1 MSRGVSPNERLT
13 GTVILSL
20 IGYGVLVL
28 GIGFTL
34 NKAASVSPT
43 LDVILSPISSSK
55 APKQADFLAQAANQ
69 GGGDSDR
76 AQRPT
81 DDQISQLPQT
91 DPGDAPVPLQAQKT
105 APEPDAVQR
114 TVVTR
119 ADSTISVARARE
131 QKPNTPEALPE
142 GEELIERSLE
152 LARLANEFNRK
163 QALQARRTEHKYI
176 TASTREYAYAQY
188 MNQWVRKVERIGN
201 VNYPQHA
208 LRAGA
213 DGRLILTVA
222 IRRDGR
228 IEGITLV
235 KSSGNAELDRAAIGI
250 VKLAEPFAVLPKT
263 KDDPSLLYITREW
276 QFSAGQTSL
285 N

>member
-1 MSRGVSPNERLT
+1 MSRNVGPNDRLT

-28 GIGFTL
+28 GVGFTL
-34 NKAASVSPT
+34 NKAASVRPT
-43 LDVILSPISSSK
+43 LDVILSPTSSNK
-55 APKQADFLAQAANQ
+55 APEQADFLAQAANQ
-69 GGGDSDR
+69 GGGDSDS

-91 DPGDAPVPLQAQKT
+91 DPGDAPVALQAQKT
-105 APEPDAVQR
+105 APEPEAVQR
-114 TVVTR
+114 TVITR
-119 ADSTISVARARE
+119 TDSTVSVARARE
-131 QKPNTPEALPE
+131 QKPNTPDTLPE

-152 LARLANEFNRK
+152 LARLANEYNRK
-163 QALQARRTEHKYI
+163 QALQARHSEHKYI

-188 MNQWVRKVERIGN
+188 MNQWVRKVERVGN
-201 VNYPQHA
+201 ANYPQSA
-208 LRAGA
+208 LRNDSG
-213 DGRLILTVA
+213 GRLILTVA

-228 IEGITLV
+228 LEDITLV
-235 KSSGNAELDRAAIGI
+235 KSSGNAELDRAAIAI
-250 VKLAEPFAVLPKT
+250 VKLAEPFAALPVT
-263 KDDPSLLYITREW
+263 KDNPGVLYITREW

>member
-1 MSRGVSPNERLT
+1 MSRSISPNDRLT
-13 GTVILSL
+13 GTIILSL

-28 GIGFTL
+28 GVGFTL
-34 NKAASVSPT
+34 NKAASVRPT
-43 LDVILSPISSSK
+43 LDVILSPTSSSK

-69 GGGDSDR
+69 GGGDSDS

-114 TVVTR
+114 TVITR
-119 ADSTISVARARE
+119 TESTLSVERARE
-131 QKPNTPEALPE
+131 QKPNTPDALPE

-152 LARLANEFNRK
+152 LARLANEFSRK
-163 QALQARRTEHKYI
+163 QAMQARRTEHKYI

-188 MNQWVRKVERIGN
+188 MNQWVRKVERVGN
-201 VNYPQHA
+201 VNYPQNA
-208 LRAGA
+208 LRAGI

-228 IEGITLV
+228 IEDITLV
-235 KSSGNAELDRAAIGI
+235 KSSGNAELDRAATAI
-250 VKLAEPFAVLPKT
+250 VKLAEPFAALPST
-263 KDDPSLLYITREW
+263 KDNPGLLYITREW
-276 QFSAGQTSL
+276 QFSAGHTSL